1 MSKNIKVEDEKD
13 KWYTLL
19 DIISFYSPIL
29 SLIVVLCLILCGIKN
44 DIIINGFKVIFSLP
58 LLVISIISFCKILSE
73 NGDYLEASCNDTG
86 KHNQDGYSRFLKA
99 VELILDR
106 HPKERAKKVF
116 ASIISSTSVIISLD
130 KDYKFYFVYIV
141 ITIIVYVL
149 TISQINKM
157 SKKTERELIE
167 YLICFYFVLANIG
180 IPSILI
186 FKLLYFKPINWLYFA
201 IIYSLIIAAIII
213 IFGLAYIFGPKKEEK
228 RSIEEN
234 KKRLKE
240 AEEKK
245 KKNADFNR
253 QNNLEKKRKKHRSN
267 KHRPNKTKY
276 KKGKR

>member
-13 KWYTLL
+13 KSYTL
-19 DIISFYSPIL
+19 IESISFYSPIL
-29 SLIVVLCLILCGIKN
+29 SLIVVLFLILCGINN
-44 DIIINGFKVIFSLP
+44 DIIINSFKVIFSLP
-58 LLVISIISFCKILSE
+58 PLVICIISFFKILSE
-73 NGDYLEASCNDTG
+73 NGDYLEACCNETG
-86 KHNQDGYSRFLKA
+86 KHNQDGHSRFLKA
-99 VELILDR
+99 VELVLDR

-141 ITIIVYVL
+141 ITTLVYIV
-149 TISQINKM
+149 TIRQINKM

-167 YLICFYFVLANIG
+167 YLICFYFILANIG

-201 IIYSLIIAAIII
+201 IAYPLIIVAIII
-213 IFGLAYIFGPKKEEK
+213 TFGLAYKFGPKREEK

-234 KKRLKE
+234 EKRLKE

-253 QNNLEKKRKKHRSN
+253 QHNLKKKRKKHRAN
-267 KHRPNKTKY
+267 RTKP
-276 KKGKR
+276 KKGK